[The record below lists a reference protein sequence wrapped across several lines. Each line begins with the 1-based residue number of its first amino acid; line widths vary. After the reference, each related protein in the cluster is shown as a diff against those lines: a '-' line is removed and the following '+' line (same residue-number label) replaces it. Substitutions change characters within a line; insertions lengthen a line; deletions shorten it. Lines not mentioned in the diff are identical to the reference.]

1 MKKLKVM
8 IVEDD
13 QEIILLLKDFLEDC
27 DFKVDIFNTATD
39 AISNLIMKKYDIL
52 LLDINLP
59 DFDGLE
65 VCKKIKNKVAIPI
78 IIISAYN
85 ELEIK
90 IKAFKLGVSDYITKP
105 FHLEELEARIWAVLG
120 RNSDIKSTLDNLIF
134 HIEQN
139 TIVFNDIRLQLT
151 STEFDILSLLIKN
164 KNNLLKRK
172 VLCDTLS
179 SISSQRSLDNHIT
192 NIRKKI
198 EKDPGNPQYLKT
210 EYGVG
215 YKLLF

>member
-13 QEIILLLKDFLEDC
+13 YAVILLLKEFLEDC
-27 DFKVDIFNTATD
+27 DFEVDVFETATT
-39 AISNLIMKKYDIL
+39 AMSTLIVKKYDIL

-90 IKAFKLGVSDYITKP
+90 VKAFKLGVSDYITKP

-120 RNSDIKSTLDNLIF
+120 RNSKILSTSENQIF
-134 HIEQN
+134 QIERN
-139 TIVFNDIRLQLT
+139 IILFNNIQLQLT
-151 STEFDILSLLIKN
+151 ATEFDILALFIKN
-164 KNNLLKRK
+164 KNNLLKRE
-172 VLCDTLS
+172 VLCDNIS
-179 SISSQRSLDNHIT
+179 SVSSQRSLDNHIT

-198 EKDPGNPQYLKT
+198 EKDPKNPQYLKT
-210 EYGVG
+210 EYGAG
-215 YKLLF
+215 YKLLI